1 MQVSDRLPSELSV
14 LLLVKLE
21 NTPMKMILDSGA
33 GPSILDIGTVRELG
47 LENSIRRRVGT
58 VYGVGQNPVHLMGNI
73 TLEID
78 IGDDQIVRHS
88 FGVLQDPNKTCILGR
103 DLLRKF
109 GSTEFDWNTQR
120 IRLGSVWKD
129 TQAILEGGDPLI
141 RSAVAALE
149 SENDFNT
156 HNRIFSTISTPG
168 RIKAPPPP
176 ATHSIPLNT
185 LSRAPRCC

>member
-1 MQVSDRLPSELSV
+1 MPQQRPTACYICGEDHFWRYCTKKCCPICDGKGHSISNCQRKKFSGTKSRIMQVSDRLPSELSV

-109 GSTEFDWNTQR
+109 GSTGFDWNTQR
-120 IRLGSVWKD
+120 IRLGSVWKV
-129 TQAILEGGDPLI
+129 G
-141 RSAVAALE
+141 
-149 SENDFNT
+149 
-156 HNRIFSTISTPG
+156 
-168 RIKAPPPP
+168 
-176 ATHSIPLNT
+176 T
-185 LSRAPRCC
+185 L